1 MHSIKKYEEFA
12 RLIESDYYDPIYDYK
27 KETFEEKYSISN
39 LHQAVYD
46 NDVEYVMFLIQSG
59 SNVNSKNKFGY
70 TSLHWAV
77 ESGNFGIIELL
88 VSSGA
93 DISVENIWGITPIQR
108 AESKLDK
115 TIYEFLIQFA

>member
-27 KETFEEKYSISN
+27 KETFEEKYIISN

-70 TSLHWAV
+70 TPLHWAV
-77 ESGNFGIIELL
+77 ESGNFEIIELL
-88 VSSGA
+88 VNSGA
-93 DISVENIWGITPIQR
+93 DVSAENMWSINSVQLSEKK
-108 AESKLDK
+108 SDK

>member
-27 KETFEEKYSISN
+27 KETFEEKYIISN

-70 TSLHWAV
+70 TPLHWAV